1 MTLKERLDMLELKLR
16 MLTKNGHKC
25 EVCNRPISLDMA
37 QLAHRIPKTK
47 HNVRTYGK
55 EVVHHEKNMAIVCS
69 LKCNDAVLL
78 NIATHPIESQKL
90 INDIRLS
97 L

>member
-47 HNVRTYGK
+47 HNLRTYGK
-55 EVVHHEKNMAIVCS
+55 EVIHHEKNLAIVCS
-69 LKCNDAVLL
+69 LQCNSAVLL
-78 NIATHPIESQKL
+78 NEATHPIEAQEL
-90 INDIRLS
+90 VNDIRLS